1 MLFVACC
8 FSCGL
13 SKKTERAEMG
23 YYTPYIK
30 SSYITGG
37 LRRQTVQDFLAAVSF
52 VDDFKKFDQLYV
64 FEQEQK
70 EIDD

>member
-1 MLFVACC
+1 
-8 FSCGL
+8 
-13 SKKTERAEMG
+13 MG